1 MKSNQKYKPLKTP
14 SYLLYLAFMAAF
26 ALAALYFRQYL
37 LAAAEGGITL
47 ILAIVALVMKRKKAK
62 QLTAY
67 IESITYDTENAK
79 NSTLLSFPLPMAVF
93 RLSDSSVVWAND
105 AFFQIFD
112 VGGAR
117 VDAQLASLIPEF
129 SGTWLMEGK
138 TAYPSLVEIS
148 GHKYQM
154 FGNLIRSE
162 QDEENSA
169 IMGITYWMD
178 VTDYDNTR
186 ILYEQSRPVPG
197 VIVIDS
203 LEEMSRNY
211 PERVKNEIRDAVEDR
226 LQHWC
231 GEYHGMLRRYDRDRY
246 LVVFEKKDIDEMR
259 KDKFSI
265 NEEIQDIENPNGI
278 PASISIGF
286 GAE

>member
-105 AFFQIFD
+105 AFRRRPGGRPTGFSDPGFFRD
-112 VGGAR
+112 VADGRENRISEPGGDQR
-117 VDAQLASLIPEF
+117 
-129 SGTWLMEGK
+129 T
-138 TAYPSLVEIS
+138 
-148 GHKYQM
+148 
-154 FGNLIRSE
+154 
-162 QDEENSA
+162 
-169 IMGITYWMD
+169 
-178 VTDYDNTR
+178 
-186 ILYEQSRPVPG
+186 
-197 VIVIDS
+197 
-203 LEEMSRNY
+203 
-211 PERVKNEIRDAVEDR
+211 
-226 LQHWC
+226 
-231 GEYHGMLRRYDRDRY
+231 
-246 LVVFEKKDIDEMR
+246 
-259 KDKFSI
+259 
-265 NEEIQDIENPNGI
+265 
-278 PASISIGF
+278 
-286 GAE
+286 